1 MLNMYVG
8 KEIVKIDE
16 SNLLDMD
23 INVLKGIPYNV
34 ACKYAEYISAIE
46 VSIEDCLDIPTDI
59 NDEASYMEALVEL
72 ETIMVNDKEDKI
84 MGTSNTKL
92 NEVVNKNEKEKVT
105 MNDSNVTIETIN
117 EKEMVSMMENV
128 AKEMDEVKG
137 FGKVK
142 EAFNNFKNT
151 SKDSM
156 RNIIND
162 ANITKERYI
171 DETDEDFN
179 NIKDS
184 FVSVLNSIGEI
195 TGLSTFVDAINTIIE
210 AGTDG
215 KTSKKD
221 LFKMAEKCS
230 ECIEEEIEFIK
241 ECGDEEDL
249 KRVLTLKSSIENG
262 RGKNIFEMFAAV
274 CVWIANKITAK
285 FASWGAKG
293 QEKNVFSTIC
303 RSIAKVVSLLRS
315 GVTIVFKTG
324 KFIASFV
331 VAGIIKIGDI
341 IFRAIRS
348 LYNNIKCFIV
358 DKITPDYVDVDEE
371 DDFENDL
378 FDDEES
384 TVEE

>member
-8 KEIVKIDE
+8 KNIVKVDE
-16 SNLLDMD
+16 TDLLGMD
-23 INVLKGIPYNV
+23 IAVLKSIPYSI
-34 ACKYAEYISAIE
+34 ASKYADYISAIE
-46 VSIEDCLDIPTDI
+46 VCVEDCLDITTDI
-59 NDEASYMEALVEL
+59 KDEASYLVALAEL
-72 ETIMVNDKEDKI
+72 ESIIKEDEV
-84 MGTSNTKL
+84 MDASNTKL
-92 NEVVNKNEKEKVT
+92 NKIENKKEEVI
-105 MNDSNVTIETIN
+105 MNGSNITIETIN

-128 AKEMDEVKG
+128 AKEMNGEVKG

-156 RNIIND
+156 RNIMND
-162 ANITKERYI
+162 ANRTKERYI

-184 FVSVLNSIGEI
+184 FVGVLNSIGEI
-195 TGLSTFVDAINTIIE
+195 TGLSTFVDAINAIIE

-241 ECGDEEDL
+241 DCGDEEDL

-293 QEKNVFSTIC
+293 QEKNVFGTIC
-303 RSIAKVVSLLRS
+303 RSIAKVASLLRS
-315 GVTIVFKTG
+315 GVTIIFKTG

-348 LYNNIKCFIV
+348 LYNNIKEFIV
-358 DKITPDYVDVDEE
+358 DKITPDYVDDIEE
-371 DDFENDL
+371 DLDDDFFD
-378 FDDEES
+378 DDEE
-384 TVEE
+384 

>member
-8 KEIVKIDE
+8 KNIVKVDE
-16 SNLLDMD
+16 TDLLGMD
-23 INVLKGIPYNV
+23 IAILKSIPYSI
-34 ACKYAEYISAIE
+34 ASKYADYISAIE
-46 VSIEDCLDIPTDI
+46 ACVEDCLDITTDI
-59 NDEASYMEALVEL
+59 KDEASYLVALAEL
-72 ETIMVNDKEDKI
+72 ESIIKEDEV
-84 MGTSNTKL
+84 MDASNTKL
-92 NEVVNKNEKEKVT
+92 NKVENKKEEVI
-105 MNDSNVTIETIN
+105 MNGSNVTIETIN

-128 AKEMDEVKG
+128 AKEMNSEVKG

-156 RNIIND
+156 RNIMND
-162 ANITKERYI
+162 ANRTKERYI

-184 FVSVLNSIGEI
+184 FVGVLNSIGEI
-195 TGLSTFVDAINTIIE
+195 TGLSTFVDAINAIIE

-241 ECGDEEDL
+241 DCGDEEDL

-262 RGKNIFEMFAAV
+262 RGKNIFEMFAAI

-293 QEKNVFSTIC
+293 QEKNVFGTIC
-303 RSIAKVVSLLRS
+303 RSIAKVASLLRS
-315 GVTIVFKTG
+315 GVTIIFKTG

-348 LYNNIKCFIV
+348 LYNNIKEFIV
-358 DKITPDYVDVDEE
+358 DKITPDYVDDIEE
-371 DDFENDL
+371 DLDDDFFD
-378 FDDEES
+378 DDEE
-384 TVEE
+384 

>member
-8 KEIVKIDE
+8 KNLVKVDE
-16 SNLLDMD
+16 SNLLGMD

-46 VSIEDCLDIPTDI
+46 VCVEDCLDIPTDI
-59 NDEASYMEALVEL
+59 NNEVSYMEALVKL
-72 ETIMVNDKEDKI
+72 ETIITNDKEDEV
-84 MGTSNTKL
+84 MCTNETKL
-92 NEVVNKNEKEKVT
+92 NEAV
-105 MNDSNVTIETIN
+105 N
-117 EKEMVSMMENV
+117 EKEMIVMIENT
-128 AKEMDEVKG
+128 AKEMNGEVSEEKG
-137 FGKVK
+137 FSKVK

-156 RNIIND
+156 HNIMNE
-162 ANITKERYI
+162 ANRTKERYI

-184 FVSVLNSIGEI
+184 FIGVLNSIGEI
-195 TGLSTFVDAINTIIE
+195 TGLSTFVDAINAIIE

-241 ECGDEEDL
+241 DCGDEEDL

-285 FASWGAKG
+285 FTSWGAKG
-293 QEKNVFSTIC
+293 QEKNVFGTIC
-303 RSIAKVVSLLRS
+303 RSIAKVASLLRS
-315 GVTIVFKTG
+315 GVSIIFKTG

-341 IFRAIRS
+341 VFRAIRN
-348 LYNNIKCFIV
+348 LYNSIKKFIV
-358 DKITPDYVDVDEE
+358 NKINPDIE
-371 DDFENDL
+371 DDFEDYIEDDC
-378 FDDEES
+378 FIDDEE
-384 TVEE
+384 

>member
-358 DKITPDYVDVDEE
+358 DKITPDYVDEE

>member
-8 KEIVKIDE
+8 KNLVKVDE
-16 SNLLDMD
+16 SNLLGMD

-46 VSIEDCLDIPTDI
+46 VCVEDCLDIPTDI
-59 NDEASYMEALVEL
+59 NDEVSYMEALVKL
-72 ETIMVNDKEDKI
+72 ETII
-84 MGTSNTKL
+84 A
-92 NEVVNKNEKEKVT
+92 
-105 MNDSNVTIETIN
+105 N

-128 AKEMDEVKG
+128 AKEMNGEVKG

-156 RNIIND
+156 RNIMND
-162 ANITKERYI
+162 ANRTKERYI

-184 FVSVLNSIGEI
+184 FISVLNSIGEI
-195 TGLSTFVDAINTIIE
+195 TGLSTFVDAINAIIE

-241 ECGDEEDL
+241 DCGDEEDL

-293 QEKNVFSTIC
+293 QEKNVFGTIC
-303 RSIAKVVSLLRS
+303 RSIAKVASLLRS
-315 GVTIVFKTG
+315 GVSIIFKTG
-324 KFIASFV
+324 TFIASFV

-341 IFRAIRS
+341 VFRAIRS
-348 LYNNIKCFIV
+348 LYNSIKKFIV
-358 DKITPDYVDVDEE
+358 NKINPDIE
-371 DDFENDL
+371 DDFEECIEDD
-378 FDDEES
+378 FFADEE
-384 TVEE
+384 

>member
-1 MLNMYVG
+1 MLTMYVG
-8 KEIVKIDE
+8 KNLVKVDE

-23 INVLKGIPYNV
+23 IALLKSIPYSV
-34 ACKYAEYISAIE
+34 AYKYAEYISAIE
-46 VSIEDCLDIPTDI
+46 VCVEDCLDIPTDI
-59 NDEASYMEALVEL
+59 KDEASYLEALIRL
-72 ETIMVNDKEDKI
+72 ESIIKEDET
-84 MGTSNTKL
+84 MNTDNTKL
-92 NEVVNKNEKEKVT
+92 NEAVNE
-105 MNDSNVTIETIN
+105 N
-117 EKEMVSMMENV
+117 EKEMIIMIENT
-128 AKEMDEVKG
+128 AKEMNGEVKG

-156 RNIIND
+156 RNIMND
-162 ANITKERYI
+162 ANRTKERYI

-184 FVSVLNSIGEI
+184 FISVLNSIGEI
-195 TGLSTFVDAINTIIE
+195 TGLSTFVDAINAIIE

-241 ECGDEEDL
+241 DCGDEEDL
-249 KRVLTLKSSIENG
+249 KRVLTLKSSIENR

-293 QEKNVFSTIC
+293 QEKNVFGTIC
-303 RSIAKVVSLLRS
+303 RSIAKVASLLRS
-315 GVTIVFKTG
+315 GVLIIFKTG

-341 IFRAIRS
+341 VFRAIRS
-348 LYNNIKCFIV
+348 LYNSIKKFIV
-358 DKITPDYVDVDEE
+358 NKINPDIE
-371 DDFENDL
+371 DDFEEYIEDD
-378 FDDEES
+378 FFADEE
-384 TVEE
+384 

>member
-8 KEIVKIDE
+8 KNLVKVDE
-16 SNLLDMD
+16 SNLLGMD
-23 INVLKGIPYNV
+23 IAVLKSIPYDV
-34 ACKYAEYISAIE
+34 ASKYAEYISAIE
-46 VSIEDCLDIPTDI
+46 VCVEDCLDIPTDI
-59 NDEASYMEALVEL
+59 NDEVSYMEALVKL
-72 ETIMVNDKEDKI
+72 ETIIANDKEDGV

-92 NEVVNKNEKEKVT
+92 NEAV
-105 MNDSNVTIETIN
+105 N
-117 EKEMVSMMENV
+117 EKEMISMIENT
-128 AKEMDEVKG
+128 AKEMNGEEKG
-137 FGKVK
+137 FSKVK

-156 RNIIND
+156 RNIMND
-162 ANITKERYI
+162 ANRTKERYI

-184 FVSVLNSIGEI
+184 FIGVLNSIGEI
-195 TGLSTFVDAINTIIE
+195 TGLSTFVDTINAIIE

-241 ECGDEEDL
+241 DCGDEEDL

-293 QEKNVFSTIC
+293 QEKNVFGTIC
-303 RSIAKVVSLLRS
+303 RSIAKVASLLRS
-315 GVTIVFKTG
+315 GVSIIFKTG

-341 IFRAIRS
+341 VFRAIRS
-348 LYNNIKCFIV
+348 LYNSIKKFIV
-358 DKITPDYVDVDEE
+358 NKINPDIE
-371 DDFENDL
+371 DDFEECIEDD
-378 FDDEES
+378 FFADEE
-384 TVEE
+384 

>member
-8 KEIVKIDE
+8 KNIVKVDE
-16 SNLLDMD
+16 TDLLGMD
-23 INVLKGIPYNV
+23 IAVLKSIPYSI
-34 ACKYAEYISAIE
+34 ASKYADYISAIE
-46 VSIEDCLDIPTDI
+46 VCVEDCLDITTDI
-59 NDEASYMEALVEL
+59 KDEASYLVALAEL
-72 ETIMVNDKEDKI
+72 ESIIKEDEV
-84 MGTSNTKL
+84 MDASNTKL
-92 NEVVNKNEKEKVT
+92 NKVENKKEEVI
-105 MNDSNVTIETIN
+105 MNGSNVTIETIN

-128 AKEMDEVKG
+128 AKEMNGEVKG

-156 RNIIND
+156 RNIMND
-162 ANITKERYI
+162 ANRTKERYI

-184 FVSVLNSIGEI
+184 FVGVLNSIGEI
-195 TGLSTFVDAINTIIE
+195 TGLSTFVDAINAIIE

-241 ECGDEEDL
+241 DCGDEEDF
-249 KRVLTLKSSIENG
+249 KRVLMLKSSIENG

-285 FASWGAKG
+285 FVSWGAKG
-293 QEKNVFSTIC
+293 QEKNVFGTIC
-303 RSIAKVVSLLRS
+303 RSIAKVASLLRS
-315 GVTIVFKTG
+315 GVTIIFKTG

-348 LYNNIKCFIV
+348 LYNNIKEFIV
-358 DKITPDYVDVDEE
+358 NKITPDYVDDIEE
-371 DDFENDL
+371 DLDDDFFD
-378 FDDEES
+378 DDEE
-384 TVEE
+384 

>member
-16 SNLLDMD
+16 SNLLGMD
-23 INVLKGIPYNV
+23 ITLLKSIPYSV
-34 ACKYAEYISAIE
+34 AYKYAEYISAIE
-46 VSIEDCLDIPTDI
+46 VCVEDCLDIPTDI
-59 NDEASYMEALVEL
+59 KDEASYLEALVRL
-72 ETIMVNDKEDKI
+72 ESIIKEDET
-84 MGTSNTKL
+84 MNTGNTKL
-92 NEVVNKNEKEKVT
+92 NE
-105 MNDSNVTIETIN
+105 N
-117 EKEMVSMMENV
+117 EKEMIVMIENT
-128 AKEMDEVKG
+128 AKEMNGEVKG

-156 RNIIND
+156 RNIMND
-162 ANITKERYI
+162 ANRTKERYI

-184 FVSVLNSIGEI
+184 FIGVLNSIGEI
-195 TGLSTFVDAINTIIE
+195 TGLSTFVDAINAIIE

-241 ECGDEEDL
+241 DCGDEEDL
-249 KRVLTLKSSIENG
+249 KRVLTLKSSIENR

-293 QEKNVFSTIC
+293 QEKNVFDTIC
-303 RSIAKVVSLLRS
+303 RSIAKVASLLRS
-315 GVTIVFKTG
+315 GVLIVFKTG
-324 KFIASFV
+324 KLIASFV
-331 VAGIIKIGDI
+331 IAGIIKIGDI
-341 IFRAIRS
+341 VFRAIRS
-348 LYNNIKCFIV
+348 LYSKIKKFIV
-358 DKITPDYVDVDEE
+358 DKINSDYI
-371 DDFENDL
+371 DDFEDDIEDDC
-378 FDDEES
+378 FIDDEE
-384 TVEE
+384 